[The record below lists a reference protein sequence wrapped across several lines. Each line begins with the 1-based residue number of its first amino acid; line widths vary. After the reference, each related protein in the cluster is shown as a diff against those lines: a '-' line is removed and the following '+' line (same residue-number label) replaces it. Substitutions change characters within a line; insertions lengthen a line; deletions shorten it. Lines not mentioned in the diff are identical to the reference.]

1 MFATCHIPT
10 LEPHSCGTWCCT
22 VPYAANG
29 QLDGE
34 DNEEEEEE
42 EELHAGTTFSSV
54 LDHWSAIKA
63 FNICR

>member
-10 LEPHSCGTWCCT
+10 LEPQSCGAWCCT
-22 VPYAANG
+22 VPYAACA

-34 DNEEEEEE
+34 DDEEEE

-54 LDHWSAIKA
+54 LDCWCAIQA
-63 FNICR
+63 LNTCR